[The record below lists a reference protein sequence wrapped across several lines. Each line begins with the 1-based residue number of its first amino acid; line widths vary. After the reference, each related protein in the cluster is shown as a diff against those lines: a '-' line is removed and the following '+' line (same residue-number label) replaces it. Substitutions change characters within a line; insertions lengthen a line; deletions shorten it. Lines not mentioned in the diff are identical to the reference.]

1 MEEVGMPAV
10 TDTSVVTVSAAV
22 DVAHTE
28 VMARASHIAGI
39 AGPDMDAGP
48 DILVGVGVGGAGVA
62 PVGSVFL
69 LPSRSS
75 PVSASARSNRRK
87 CVRHHAGHSRL
98 PGATPLRKCVNPR
111 SANLADAGTRLASA
125 ALRAVLA
132 AVDSGI
138 AAISRTGIL
147 AALRLTILDRMDVPA
162 TVLTVAA
169 AIPATVPRVVATA
182 STADT
187 GDTGRASPTME
198 AGEADGVG
206 NSIMKP
212 KSTKASWNE
221 VVRNR

>member
-1 MEEVGMPAV
+1 MPAGM
-10 TDTSVVTVSAAV
+10 DTSVVTARAAV

-28 VMARASHIAGI
+28 VTARASRIAGI

-48 DILVGVGVGGAGVA
+48 DILVGAGVGGAGVA

-75 PVSASARSNRRK
+75 PVSASALSNRRK
-87 CVRHHAGHSRL
+87 CARHRARHSRL
-98 PGATPLRKCVNPR
+98 PGATLLRKCVNPR
-111 SANLADAGTRLASA
+111 SANRADAVARSASA

-138 AAISRTGIL
+138 VAISRTGVP

-162 TVLTVAA
+162 TALTVATA
-169 AIPATVPRVVATA
+169 TPATATPATVPTVAATA
-182 STADT
+182 ST

-198 AGEADGVG
+198 AGEADGVD
-206 NSIMKP
+206 NSTHEAEVN
-212 KSTKASWNE
+212 KS
-221 VVRNR
+221 

>member
-1 MEEVGMPAV
+1 MPAV
-10 TDTSVVTVSAAV
+10 TDTSVVTARAVV

-28 VMARASHIAGI
+28 VTARASRIAAI

-48 DILVGVGVGGAGVA
+48 DILVGAGVGGAGVA
-62 PVGSVFL
+62 PMGSVFL

-75 PVSASARSNRRK
+75 PVSASALSNRRK
-87 CVRHHAGHSRL
+87 CARHRARHSRL

-111 SANLADAGTRLASA
+111 SASLADAGARSASV

-147 AALRLTILDRMDVPA
+147 AALRLTVLDRMDVPA
-162 TVLTVAA
+162 TVLTVAT

-182 STADT
+182 RTADT

-198 AGEADGVG
+198 AGEADGVD
-206 NSIMKP
+206 NSMHEARVD
-212 KSTKASWNE
+212 KS
-221 VVRNR
+221 